1 MLQES
6 DLDST
11 MGSRPKMDARARL
24 EQAKHRYENLLLNVG
39 PTMIADEL
47 TASQNSIMHSN
58 PTNSAPLAASLDRSA
73 ASSLLFEVSPDV
85 NRSFDRSGN
94 GFDFQH
100 YRDTTPM
107 QRRRPGMLLFSTF
120 PYLWLIFYVFPSFS
134 IDFSQDY
141 LAYGSTRDGS
151 GGSGADDRPEETII
165 LLQEENDRLRAQLD
179 HLTTSTEQLL
189 QEAEDTSVSGRLLGL
204 STNAVPCLMA

>member
-47 TASQNSIMHSN
+47 TASQNSVMHSI
-58 PTNSAPLAASLDRSA
+58 PTNSAPLATSLDRSA

-107 QRRRPGMLLFSTF
+107 QRRRPGILFLHISQC
-120 PYLWLIFYVFPSFS
+120 LRLIFYVFPSFS
-134 IDFSQDY
+134 TDFSQDY
-141 LAYGSTRDGS
+141 LAYEHTRDGS
-151 GGSGADDRPEETII
+151 SGGAADDRPEETII

-179 HLTTSTEQLL
+179 HLTTSTEQIL
-189 QEAEDTSVSGRLLGL
+189 QEAEDTSVSCPR
-204 STNAVPCLMA
+204 A

>member
-11 MGSRPKMDARARL
+11 MGHRPKLDARARL

-47 TASQNSIMHSN
+47 TASHNSVLHSQTN

-85 NRSFDRSGN
+85 NRSLDRSGN
-94 GFDFQH
+94 GFDFQT
-100 YRDTTPM
+100 YRDTTPL
-107 QRRRPGMLLFSTF
+107 QRRRPGTYVATPSTYASHSRAVFFLHF
-120 PYLWLIFYVFPSFS
+120 P
-134 IDFSQDY
+134 
-141 LAYGSTRDGS
+141 
-151 GGSGADDRPEETII
+151 
-165 LLQEENDRLRAQLD
+165 
-179 HLTTSTEQLL
+179 
-189 QEAEDTSVSGRLLGL
+189 
-204 STNAVPCLMA
+204 